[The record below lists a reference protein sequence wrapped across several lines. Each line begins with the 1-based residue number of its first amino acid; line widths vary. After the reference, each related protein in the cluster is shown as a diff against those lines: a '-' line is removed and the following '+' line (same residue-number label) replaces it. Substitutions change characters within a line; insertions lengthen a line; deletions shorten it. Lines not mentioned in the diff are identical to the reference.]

1 VVSVVRAF
9 GRVVRP
15 LAWSGARPRRDART
29 GCAFLTSIAVLT
41 GCTAPAD
48 DGDGDGESG
57 ESVQCES
64 GGWNRGDGGSG
75 DEGGEDTGLGMGDD
89 MPLPLTIGEL
99 QQGLARDGDVVAI
112 TGVVAVTPSSSSEVL
127 PGREL
132 FVQDPA
138 GGAWSGLRVVAQSF
152 DPAQRLVPGDRAELV
167 GPHEI
172 RLVKSGR
179 VVTAKTVLVA
189 VGAAPHRAS
198 CPGSDL
204 AITSNEIFHLPERPD
219 HIVIVGAG
227 YIALEFAAI
236 LRGLGSAVTVV
247 HYAPEILRGFDRE
260 CAAHLHAEL
269 GKRGIAFVMD
279 ASVVGI
285 REENGRREI
294 GLSTGAVLEADQIM
308 FATGRW
314 PNTRGLGLETAGVA
328 VNDKGAILVDAFSR
342 TNMPHIY
349 AVGDVTDR
357 ANLTP
362 IAIREGHA
370 FAETVFNANPTAV
383 HHADIPTAIFT
394 TPEYA
399 SVGLTEEQA
408 RHAHADVRGRGA
420 HGRARSARRR
430 PGIALEPSR
439 RNVRGHRK
447 GGRASRPD
455 EPAAPQGRPARIAS
469 ERGAG
474 TRGAG
479 PREQP
484 GRERLLRPLQPGRR
498 KRLMPVGSFGY

>member
-1 VVSVVRAF
+1 
-9 GRVVRP
+9 
-15 LAWSGARPRRDART
+15 
-29 GCAFLTSIAVLT
+29 
-41 GCTAPAD
+41 
-48 DGDGDGESG
+48 
-57 ESVQCES
+57 
-64 GGWNRGDGGSG
+64 
-75 DEGGEDTGLGMGDD
+75 M
-89 MPLPLTIGEL
+89 
-99 QQGLARDGDVVAI
+99 
-112 TGVVAVTPSSSSEVL
+112 
-127 PGREL
+127 
-132 FVQDPA
+132 
-138 GGAWSGLRVVAQSF
+138 
-152 DPAQRLVPGDRAELV
+152 
-167 GPHEI
+167 
-172 RLVKSGR
+172 
-179 VVTAKTVLVA
+179 LVA

-383 HHADIPTAIFT
+383 NHADIPTAIFT

-408 RHAHADVRGRGA
+408 RHAHADVHIYKAKFRPMRATLSGRDEQTLMKLIVDGA
-420 HGRARSARRR
+420 SDRVLGLHMVGADAGEIVQMAGIAVRMKATKADFDATIALHPSAAEEFVLMRTRSA
-430 PGIALEPSR
+430 
-439 RNVRGHRK
+439 
-447 GGRASRPD
+447 
-455 EPAAPQGRPARIAS
+455 
-469 ERGAG
+469 
-474 TRGAG
+474 
-479 PREQP
+479 
-484 GRERLLRPLQPGRR
+484 
-498 KRLMPVGSFGY
+498 

>member
-1 VVSVVRAF
+1 MTSFDYDLFTIGAGSGGVRATRIAAGF
-9 GRVVRP
+9 G
-15 LAWSGARPRRDART
+15 AKA
-29 GCAFLTSIAVLT
+29 AV
-41 GCTAPAD
+41 A
-48 DGDGDGESG
+48 E
-57 ESVQCES
+57 EY
-64 GGWNRGDGGSG
+64 R
-75 DEGGEDTGLGMGDD
+75 
-89 MPLPLTIGEL
+89 
-99 QQGLARDGDVVAI
+99 
-112 TGVVAVTPSSSSEVL
+112 
-127 PGREL
+127 
-132 FVQDPA
+132 A
-138 GGAWSGLRVVAQSF
+138 GGTCVIRGCVPKKLMVYASRYGFDREDAAGFGWRMGEAAHDWPSFIRAKDAEIARLEGLYRKGLEGAGAAIF
-152 DPAQRLVPGDRAELV
+152 DDRAELV

-172 RLVKSGR
+172 RLVKSER
-179 VVTAKTVLVA
+179 IVTAKTVLVA

-408 RHAHADVRGRGA
+408 RHAHADVHIYKAKFRPMRATLSGRDEQTLMKLIVDGA
-420 HGRARSARRR
+420 SDRVLGLHMVGADAGEIVQMAGIAVRMKATKADFDATIALHPSAAEEFVLMRTRSA
-430 PGIALEPSR
+430 
-439 RNVRGHRK
+439 
-447 GGRASRPD
+447 
-455 EPAAPQGRPARIAS
+455 
-469 ERGAG
+469 
-474 TRGAG
+474 
-479 PREQP
+479 
-484 GRERLLRPLQPGRR
+484 
-498 KRLMPVGSFGY
+498 